1 MTSRDVPAW
10 LEELEARFGAV
21 IRTPLDRATGTLTA
35 TPALYDA
42 QVLGEAL
49 DGPKASGANRLAVYN
64 RQYWFRLFEVLQ
76 AAFPLTTRLLGH
88 WSFNDYAGRF
98 LLAHPPHGWDL
109 DRAPDGFETFLS
121 ASLDDS
127 EVATREALIENSEA
141 QQSDSRRSLSGARGA
156 EPHVLIESAR
166 IDVAWRGVFGAPR
179 VTPYKPSPSDAARLL
194 DARLTPSPA
203 VAFVEEHW
211 PLLELRK
218 TVRDDTSETPVALP
232 TRLPHARWWA
242 LVRRDEGMGQLPLA
256 PREAELFT
264 LLSSHTVADA
274 LGLLERACTDEE
286 RAALPAKTQAWLARS
301 VELDFWVGAEWR
313 A

>member
-1 MTSRDVPAW
+1 VTLPAW
-10 LEELEARFGAV
+10 LEELEARFGSV
-21 IRTPLDRATGTLTA
+21 IRTPLDRATGTLAA
-35 TPALYDA
+35 TPTLYDT
-42 QVLGEAL
+42 QVLGEAR
-49 DGPKASGANRLAVYN
+49 DGPKASGADRLAVYN

-88 WSFNDYAGRF
+88 WSFNDYAARF
-98 LLAHPPHGWDL
+98 LVANPPHGWDL

-127 EVATREALIENSEA
+127 EGAKREA
-141 QQSDSRRSLSGARGA
+141 
-156 EPHVLIESAR
+156 LIESAR
-166 IDVAWRGVFGAPR
+166 IDAAWRGVFSAPR
-179 VTPYKPSPSDAARLL
+179 VTPYKPSASDAARLL

-203 VAFVEEHW
+203 VALVEEHW

-218 TVRDDTSETPVALP
+218 TLRDDTSETPVALP
-232 TRLPHARWWA
+232 TRLPHSRWWA

-256 PREAELFT
+256 SREAELFT

-274 LGLLERACTDEE
+274 LGLLEQACTDEE